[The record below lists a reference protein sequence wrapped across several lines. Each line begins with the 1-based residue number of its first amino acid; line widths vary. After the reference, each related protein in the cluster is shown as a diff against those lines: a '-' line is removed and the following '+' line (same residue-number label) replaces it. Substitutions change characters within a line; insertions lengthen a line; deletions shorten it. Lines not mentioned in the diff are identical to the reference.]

1 MIKVYKVKIG
11 EKVYEVEI
19 ESVTEVNGSISVPMA
34 GKSEKTESTS
44 STSGVATKIEAPM
57 QGLIVSIDVATG
69 TRVKAGDT
77 LLVLEAMKMENPIVS
92 PIDGVIESITVN
104 KGDTVDGG
112 ALVATIV

>member
-11 EKVYEVEI
+11 EKVYEVEV
-19 ESVTEVNGSISVPMA
+19 ESVREINGTITTPQSTTTAVP
-34 GKSEKTESTS
+34 TL
-44 STSGVATKIEAPM
+44 VATPTGSGTKVEAPM
-57 QGLIVSIDVATG
+57 QGLVVSIEVTLG

-92 PIDGVIESITVN
+92 PVDGVVESITVS

-112 ALVATIV
+112 ALVATIS